1 MNIFKKEEPKTK
13 IVFDTIEES
22 VMASKL
28 LDYFQIFNEMVGDE
42 ETITVMQKDLDQA
55 LILLEEIDY
64 HISDEE
70 EM

>member
-1 MNIFKKEEPKTK
+1 MNIFKKEEPKTN
-13 IVFDTIEES
+13 IVFDTIDES